1 MSHPAS
7 EPAHEQRVNQAS
19 VPPGALFSH
28 PPTAQAR
35 EQRRPPRGEHVDWRA
50 TPFSAGRRANIT
62 VDGQPIPADQQQPA
76 ADLDQRHP
84 GAADLTGPR
93 LLKAYRPPHRS
104 CPSREGAT
112 GMTEVDKD
120 KILQILRDRGEYA
133 RAQWVDRQLP
143 QRVDLDKN
151 AGLLAGAR
159 PMPQRSP
166 RCARTT
172 RRPGPRYTSVAWYWP
187 TGSRPT
193 GT

>member
-50 TPFSAGRRANIT
+50 TPFSAERRANIT

-84 GAADLTGPR
+84 
-93 LLKAYRPPHRS
+93 
-104 CPSREGAT
+104 
-112 GMTEVDKD
+112 
-120 KILQILRDRGEYA
+120 
-133 RAQWVDRQLP
+133 
-143 QRVDLDKN
+143 
-151 AGLLAGAR
+151 
-159 PMPQRSP
+159 
-166 RCARTT
+166 
-172 RRPGPRYTSVAWYWP
+172 RRR
-187 TGSRPT
+187 
-193 GT
+193 